1 MNLDWNK
8 IRERRESLKIS
19 QAQLSKL
26 THISWTSLSLMET
39 GKRKL
44 IRGKHLRILSQ
55 VLDIP
60 MDDLVKK

>member
-8 IRERRESLKIS
+8 IREKREALKIS
-19 QAQLSKL
+19 QAELSEL
-26 THISWTSLSLMET
+26 THISRTSLSLMET
-39 GKRKL
+39 GKRKS
-44 IRGKHLRILSQ
+44 IKAKNLRILSQ